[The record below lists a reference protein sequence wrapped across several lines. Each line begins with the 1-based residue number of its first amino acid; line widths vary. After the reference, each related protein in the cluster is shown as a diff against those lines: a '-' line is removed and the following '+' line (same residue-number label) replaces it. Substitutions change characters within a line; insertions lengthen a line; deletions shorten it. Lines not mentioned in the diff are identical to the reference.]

1 MSHPPKT
8 IMVIIGFAAVA
19 TTLPIFAGY
28 TVSFATLLWL
38 LFTGSWRLAI
48 VGKNQLSMPNSWD
61 SRFIRSL
68 SHSIKP
74 FHWGCFCLVLGHLLA
89 ALLGVHLSPWSKPVA
104 KALSEWV
111 HTVVK
116 YGLLWLVVSSGCIAC
131 ARRGCLPQR
140 VGPWMCLWML
150 ALLIYCIVQH
160 WSGIDWTHGLQ
171 ATLGS
176 HRFAYGVY
184 RVSGFMGHPLT
195 FAYNLML
202 IALASLAIGWGAS
215 DLSTSE
221 RRWWFGTAFL
231 AVLILL
237 ISGSRYVILVLLG
250 TLLICEG
257 RRILRHKVKV
267 AALVAVAALLLLWE
281 GSVLARFYELF
292 QNDQTFAQRFPR
304 VVFWQLHWK
313 MFLDNPITGVTRS
326 GVEGALKAYY
336 NAAGYHD
343 TIYEAHN
350 LFLQYLADTGI
361 IGFLGLLG
369 WLIGLFMTW
378 LRLRPELSQGVSYLA
393 VATVF
398 CALMQNN
405 LRDSAYVYALWF
417 FLSILL
423 VQSAI
428 ITANQQE
435 SATNERESPK
445 NFDAGTRSAN
455 SSTHL

>member
-1 MSHPPKT
+1 MGLPSKT
-8 IMVIIGFAAVA
+8 IMIIIGFAAVA

-28 TVSFATLLWL
+28 TVSFAMLLWL
-38 LFTGSWRLAI
+38 IFTGSWRLAL
-48 VGKNQLSMPNSWD
+48 VREKQLAESNSWD
-61 SRFIRSL
+61 SKFIKSIGR
-68 SHSIKP
+68 SIKP
-74 FHWGCFCLVLGHLLA
+74 LHWGCICLVSGHLLA
-89 ALLGVHLSPWSKPVA
+89 AILGAYLSPWSKPLD

-116 YGLLWLVVSSGCIAC
+116 YGLLWFVVSSGCIAC
-131 ARRGCLPQR
+131 ARRRYLPQR
-140 VGPWMCLWML
+140 VGLPMFVWML
-150 ALLIYCIVQH
+150 TLLIYCAVQH
-160 WSGIDWTHGLQ
+160 WTGIDWTHGFH

-202 IALASLAIGWGAS
+202 IALASLAIGWGPS
-215 DLSTSE
+215 ELSTSE
-221 RRWWFGTAFL
+221 RKWWFGTAVL
-231 AVLILL
+231 SVLILL
-237 ISGSRYVILVLLG
+237 ISGSRYVLLVLLG

-267 AALVAVAALLLLWE
+267 AVLTIVAALLLFWE

-313 MFLDNPITGVTRS
+313 MFLDNPVTGVTRS

-336 NAAGYHD
+336 NAAGYRD

-350 LFLQYLADTGI
+350 LFLQYLADTGL

-369 WLIGLFMTW
+369 WLVGLFTAW
-378 LRLRPELSQGVSYLA
+378 RTLRPALSQGVSYLA
-393 VATVF
+393 VATF
-398 CALMQNN
+398 LCALMQNN

-435 SATNERESPK
+435 SVTNERESPK
-445 NFDAGTRSAN
+445 NFNAGARSAN
-455 SSTHL
+455 SSTYL